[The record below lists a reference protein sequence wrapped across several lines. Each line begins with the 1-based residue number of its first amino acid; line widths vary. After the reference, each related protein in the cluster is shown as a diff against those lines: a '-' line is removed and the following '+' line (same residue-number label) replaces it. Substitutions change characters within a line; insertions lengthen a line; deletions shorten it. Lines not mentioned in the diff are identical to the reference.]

1 MSTEADRIL
10 NAKRSLLDLLGLR
23 EPPPADDTPLTAL
36 VPDSFGLVE
45 IAFRL
50 ESELDVRLEQS
61 DLGSAR
67 TFGDLARLVA
77 QRRSSTSASVA
88 RKKTTET

>member
-1 MSTEADRIL
+1 MSIDPEQIL
-10 NAKRSLLDLLGLR
+10 NAKRSLLQLLGLA
-23 EPPPADDTPLTAL
+23 EPPPPDDTPLGAL

-61 DLGSAR
+61 DLATAR
-67 TFGDLARLVA
+67 SFGDLVRLVA